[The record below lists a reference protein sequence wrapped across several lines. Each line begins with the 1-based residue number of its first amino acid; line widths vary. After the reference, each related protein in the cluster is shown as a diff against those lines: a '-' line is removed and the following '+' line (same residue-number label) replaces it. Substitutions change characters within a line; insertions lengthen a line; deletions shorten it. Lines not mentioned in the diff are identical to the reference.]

1 MESRID
7 TSVAHSA
14 RIYDYVLGGKDN
26 YEADRAAADQALN
39 PQLMASMQANR
50 QCMRRMVFTL
60 ATEYGIRQF
69 LDIGTGLPTS
79 PNLHEVVQHVAPASS
94 VVYVDNDP
102 IVLLHAE
109 SLLTSA
115 PDGKTAY
122 VEADMHQP
130 ETLLTHPDLHRTLDL
145 TQPVA
150 VTVIAM
156 IHFVADAQGLIDALM
171 APLPSGSY
179 LAATVCTADY
189 VEGSYE
195 MADTYAAQG
204 IPVYLRDRQETENLF
219 HGLELVPPGIQPS
232 TRWRPGEET
241 DQDLSIAGMYAGI
254 GRKP

>member
-1 MESRID
+1 MQSRID
-7 TSVAHSA
+7 TTKAHSA

-26 YEADRAAADQALN
+26 YEADRIAANQALN
-39 PQLMASMQANR
+39 PQLMASMSANR
-50 QCMRRMVFTL
+50 QCMRRMVHAL
-60 ATEYGIRQF
+60 ANECGIRQF

-79 PNLHEVVQHVAPASS
+79 PNLHEVVQHVAPSSS

-102 IVLLHAE
+102 IVLTHAQA
-109 SLLTSA
+109 LLTSA
-115 PDGKTAY
+115 PEGRTAY

-130 ETLLTHPDLHRTLDL
+130 ETLLEHPDLHSTLDL

-150 VTVIAM
+150 VTIIAM
-156 IHFVADAQGLIDALM
+156 LHFVSDAKALIDTLL

-189 VEGSYE
+189 VAGSYD

-204 IPVYLRDRQETENLF
+204 IPVYLRTREDTEHLF
-219 HGLELVPPGIQPS
+219 AGLELLEPGIQPS
-232 TRWRPGEET
+232 TQWRPNSDT
-241 DQDLSIAGMYAGI
+241 DQNLSIAGMYAGI